1 MELWAVSLIL
11 LGVLAVL
18 LVCGVWIAITLLAVG
33 LVAMFAFTNSPPG
46 PLMATTV
53 WGSSASWALTA
64 LPLFIWMGEI
74 LFRTRVSEDMF
85 RGLAPWVEPLPG
97 RLMHTN
103 VIGCGIFAAISGS
116 SAATAATIGRITIP
130 ELRGRGYDEN
140 MAIGSLAGAGTLGL
154 LIPPSIIMIVYGV
167 AADVS
172 IARLFVAGV
181 LPGVMLMTLF
191 SGYIAVW
198 ALMNPDRTPPREKA
212 TSLGEKLYAA
222 RFLIPTVLLIA
233 AVIGSIY
240 SGVAT
245 PTEAAVLGVVGSLV
259 LSLVGGSLSW
269 ATFGASVT
277 GALKTSCM
285 IAFILTGAAFLTV
298 AMGFTGIP
306 RAMAAWIAHQGFQ
319 PWQLIAVLTV
329 LFMILG
335 CFIDGI
341 SMVVLTASV
350 ILPSVK
356 AAGIDLMWF
365 GIFIVLVV
373 EMAQITPPVGFNLFV
388 LQGLTGKDMFS
399 VARAALPF
407 FLLMTVAV
415 AIIWIFPEIVYYLP
429 SKMFNLR

>member
-1 MELWAVSLIL
+1 VELWAVSLIL
-11 LGVLAVL
+11 LGVLAAL
-18 LVCGVWIAITLLAVG
+18 LVCGVWIAVTLLAVG
-33 LVAMFAFTNSPPG
+33 LVAMFAFTSSPPG

-130 ELRGRGYDEN
+130 ELKRRGYDEN

-191 SGYIAVW
+191 SGYIALW
-198 ALMNPDRTPPREKA
+198 ALMNPSRTPRRENITTLA
-212 TSLGEKLYAA
+212 QKLHAA

-245 PTEAAVLGVVGSLV
+245 PTEAAVLGVVGSLL
-259 LSLVGGSLSW
+259 LSLASGSLNWSNF
-269 ATFGASVT
+269 ATSVMGAV
-277 GALKTSCM
+277 KTSCM

-306 RAMAAWIAHQGFQ
+306 RAMAAWIAAQGFQ

-388 LQGLTGKDMFS
+388 LQGLTGKDMFY

-407 FLLMTVAV
+407 FLLMTLAV

>member
-1 MELWAVSLIL
+1 MELWAISLIL
-11 LGVLAVL
+11 LGVLGVL
-18 LVCGVWIAITLLAVG
+18 LVFGVWIAVTLICVG
-33 LVAMFAFTNSPPG
+33 FVAMFGFTNSPAG
-46 PLMATTV
+46 QLMATTV

-103 VIGCGIFAAISGS
+103 VVGCGIFAAISGS
-116 SAATAATIGRITIP
+116 SAATAATIGRISIP
-130 ELRGRGYDEN
+130 ELKRRGYDEK

-181 LPGVMLMTLF
+181 LPGVMLMVLF
-191 SGYIAVW
+191 SGYIALW
-198 ALMNPDRTPPREKA
+198 AWRNPGLTPARERV
-212 TSLGEKLYAA
+212 TTLGEKIYAA
-222 RFLIPTVLLIA
+222 RLLIPTTLLIG

-259 LSLVGGSLSW
+259 LSMVSRSLNW
-269 ATFGASVT
+269 ETFRASVM
-277 GALKTSCM
+277 GAMKTSTM

-306 RAMAAWIAHQGFQ
+306 RAMAAWIGEQGFQ

-335 CFIDGI
+335 CFLDGI

-365 GIFIVLVV
+365 GIFVVLVV

-388 LQGLTGKDMFS
+388 LQGLTGKDMFY

-407 FLLMTVAV
+407 FILMTIAV
-415 AIIWIFPEIVYYLP
+415 TLIWVFPGIVSYLP
-429 SKMFNLR
+429 GKMFNLR